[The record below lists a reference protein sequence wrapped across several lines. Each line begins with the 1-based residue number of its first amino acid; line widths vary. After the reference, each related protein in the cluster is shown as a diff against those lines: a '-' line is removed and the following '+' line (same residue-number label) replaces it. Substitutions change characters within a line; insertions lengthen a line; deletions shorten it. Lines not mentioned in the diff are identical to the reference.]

1 MNRSTSL
8 IMTLMTLSFC
18 VTSARAAE
26 LFDTSVEGPTPAPAK
41 TVAHSE
47 AGGVDK
53 QSVFLMCPKQKGYSA
68 WSLYLNVD
76 RNNPEKVLSLGLEEL
91 QGKNAQDMTYD
102 AVVAAQSDAKT
113 KRKNLGT
120 LDAAK
125 FGSGTINVTDSDALH
140 VSVAPA
146 GKDALRL
153 NLSMRVS
160 FDGRFTVGGKEQSSK
175 DILFKYDAAKKSWSA
190 VADHL
195 KDMTSGVDAASG
207 GNLALTGIVFPVT
220 GTGIYRVVAAT
231 PDGDGVVVMDRE

>member
-1 MNRSTSL
+1 MKRNIPVL
-8 IMTLMTLSFC
+8 MTLMTLGFLM
-18 VTSARAAE
+18 TSAFSAE
-26 LFDTSVEGPTPAPAK
+26 LFETSVENTSPASAK
-41 TVAHSE
+41 TAAHSD

-53 QSVFLMCPKQKGYSA
+53 QSVFLMCPKLKGYSA

-102 AVVAAQSDAKT
+102 AMVAAQSDAKT

-120 LDAAK
+120 LDVAK

-146 GKDALRL
+146 GKDLRL
-153 NLSMRVS
+153 SLSMRVS

-190 VADHL
+190 VANHL
-195 KDMTSGVDAASG
+195 KDMTSGVDAANGS
-207 GNLALTGIVFPVT
+207 NLALTGIVFPVT

-231 PDGDGVVVMDRE
+231 TDGDGVVVMDRE

>member
-1 MNRSTSL
+1 MNRKFPVL
-8 IMTLMTLSFC
+8 MALMTLSFL
-18 VTSARAAE
+18 VTSAYSAD
-26 LFDTSVEGPTPAPAK
+26 LFEASVESPSPAPAK
-41 TVAHSE
+41 TAARSE
-47 AGGVDK
+47 AGGVEK

-113 KRKNLGT
+113 KRKSLGT

-146 GKDALRL
+146 GKDLRL

-160 FDGRFTVGGKEQSSK
+160 FDGRFTIGGKEQSSK